1 MYRWRARAADDKT
14 IGKCNTATHVV
25 PVVIERNVVAEDAG
39 SHDVVQ
45 LGKLDLSRALQE
57 LGVRLDQLHGL
68 DVLGS
73 GNVALVNSLHLRPVV
88 TLVPMKESTKQS
100 RKQQQLS
107 LPSLPLHV
115 RLAIQLTYIQNKK
128 IK

>member
-1 MYRWRARAADDKT
+1 MYRWRARAAKSKPT
-14 IGKCNTATHVV
+14 HTQQTATHVI

-68 DVLGS
+68 DVLGG
-73 GNVALVNSLHLRPVV
+73 GNVALINSLHLQA
-88 TLVPMKESTKQS
+88 T
-100 RKQQQLS
+100 
-107 LPSLPLHV
+107 
-115 RLAIQLTYIQNKK
+115 
-128 IK
+128 

>member
-1 MYRWRARAADDKT
+1 MYRWRARAANDKL
-14 IGKCNTATHVV
+14 IHIQQTATHVI

-68 DVLGS
+68 DILGS
-73 GNVALVNSLHLRPVV
+73 GNVALVNSLHLFAMRICFLEWEQHMVSTSNTIRCSISTR
-88 TLVPMKESTKQS
+88 TLT
-100 RKQQQLS
+100 
-107 LPSLPLHV
+107 HF
-115 RLAIQLTYIQNKK
+115 LTFRVETETAVQ
-128 IK
+128 